1 MVRVVLD
8 TNIVVSASL
17 TPGGPPAT
25 IVELALRGVFT
36 LCVSSAVLSEYRE
49 VLARTK
55 FSRQLESINVLLA
68 GIEEIAVAVTPVH
81 SITVSTDD
89 EDNRLLECAEA
100 AQADFLVTGDRK
112 HFPAFLDRTR
122 IVTAREFLT
131 ELGF

>member
-8 TNIVVSASL
+8 TNIVVRASL

-36 LCVSSAVLSEYRE
+36 LTVL
-49 VLARTK
+49 
-55 FSRQLESINVLLA
+55 
-68 GIEEIAVAVTPVH
+68 
-81 SITVSTDD
+81 TDD

-100 AQADFLVTGDRK
+100 AQADFLVTGNRK
-112 HFPAFLDRTR
+112 HFPAFLHRTR
-122 IVTAREFLT
+122 IITAREFLT